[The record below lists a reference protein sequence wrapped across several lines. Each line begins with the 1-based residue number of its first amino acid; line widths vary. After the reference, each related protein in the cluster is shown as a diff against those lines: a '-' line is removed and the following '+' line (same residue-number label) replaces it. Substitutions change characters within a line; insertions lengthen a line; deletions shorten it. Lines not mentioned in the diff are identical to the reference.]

1 MDGALIDTGH
11 ASTSSFLPNWCG
23 TQDLAVAFPWDV
35 QEYEGNIYREDMDY
49 VDDYTHDYDPVLV
62 DSDYDQ
68 SFRGVSSPS
77 YSHMT
82 ARKEIWKWLKTLR
95 P

>member
-1 MDGALIDTGH
+1 M
-11 ASTSSFLPNWCG
+11 
-23 TQDLAVAFPWDV
+23 AFPWDV

-95 P
+95 VTFMMVIVLKTTLQIYQDLSNAECDL